1 MKKTIYRTIFTVEV
15 LSDEPINTNLDLSDL
30 NNECTF
36 GDYSGSTTKGDSKP
50 LKGIKAA
57 RAVIAQGSS
66 PDFFMMDDQGN
77 ELED

>member
-1 MKKTIYRTIFTVEV
+1 
-15 LSDEPINTNLDLSDL
+15 LSDL

-50 LKGIKAA
+50 LKGIKAV
-57 RAVIAQGSS
+57 RAIEAQGSS